1 MTATVQADVAGF
13 EDLATQLISRRD
25 NNGKI
30 PEAKLEKAE
39 IPTREEQGA
48 EQDVKRSSFRKGER
62 SFDIDDD
69 AEIEFMADKN
79 PVKMKLSELKDRAA
93 GDVAIKNRLHSLAEE
108 KKKVQGTL
116 KEFSKIAEKDPLKA
130 LEFISKQ
137 VNEAGTEF
145 EYDKYL
151 NALANQA
158 EKLARMDEKERR
170 AHQAEKR
177 LEEVEGD
184 LSQREVEDL
193 VRHSAQASRERL
205 GIGESQ
211 FNQAARMVM
220 ENSVLMESIETDE
233 EFFGT
238 VEEMVVKAQQQ
249 KRVEQAISKVD
260 PSEINNSD
268 LIIEL
273 AEIVE
278 DLLPDGTDSDIQ
290 EIVAEVLKPKIKGKV
305 EQRLSDRQRTS
316 MPIEDLRSQ
325 GASDFHLLVEQLKE
339 KRLDKP
345 RR

>member
-1 MTATVQADVAGF
+1 MTATVQADVSGF
-13 EDLATQLISRRD
+13 EDLASQLISRRD
-25 NNGKI
+25 GNKI
-30 PEAKLEKAE
+30 PEAKLEQAD
-39 IPTREEQGA
+39 IPKKEERGT
-48 EQDVKRSSFRKGER
+48 ETEVRRSSFKKGES

-116 KEFSKIAEKDPLKA
+116 KEFGRIAEKDPLKA

-137 VNEAGTEF
+137 VKEAGTEF

-151 NALANQA
+151 NALADQA
-158 EKLARMDEKERR
+158 EKLARMDDKERR
-170 AHQAEKR
+170 AYQAEKK

-184 LSQREVEDL
+184 LSQRDVEEL
-193 VRHSAQASRERL
+193 VRQSAQASREAL
-205 GIGESQ
+205 GITESQ
-211 FNQAARMVM
+211 FNQAARMVL
-220 ENSVLMESIETDE
+220 ENPVLMESVKTDE
-233 EFFGT
+233 DFFGT
-238 VEEMVVKAQQQ
+238 VEEMVMKAHQQ
-249 KRVEQAISKVD
+249 KRVEGAISRID
-260 PSEINNSD
+260 PSEVNNTD

-290 EIVAEVLKPKIKGKV
+290 DIVAQVLKPKMKGKI
-305 EQRLSDRQRTS
+305 EQRLSEKQRNS
-316 MPIEDLRSQ
+316 MPIEDMRSQ

-339 KRLDKP
+339 KRLEKP